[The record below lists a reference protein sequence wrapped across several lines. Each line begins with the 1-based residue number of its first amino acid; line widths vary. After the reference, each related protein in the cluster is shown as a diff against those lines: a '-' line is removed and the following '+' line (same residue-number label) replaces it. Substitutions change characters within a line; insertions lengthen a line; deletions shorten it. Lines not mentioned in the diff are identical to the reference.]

1 MIARPLAR
9 TAAAVV
15 VLCAVAASL
24 PPLVAGVRLAAS
36 MLRMPYEARRERLM
50 GDWYRS
56 IERLRREIPRHER
69 IALIAG
75 DGHVVFANSY
85 LYPRRTRMY
94 PSRDAYRSAAFDPAR
109 PATIVY
115 VNDSIAERV
124 DYETLRDRDLRAG
137 RRVVAHPQLGPP
149 ATSWTL
155 PIAAS
160 IEGPPPETF
169 VTEATLV
176 NDGDAPADVRFTLW
190 PSGRTASATIAPRAT
205 SSWYDLVHQLYGK
218 TGSGWMSVEASRPLR
233 MAFYF
238 ANRGRHDATLLPD
251 VKGPATALPDARL
264 WRDNKLFLVNVADA
278 PATATVNGQPVA
290 LPPRGFVV
298 RPIDAIP
305 RVAGNVYAFVT
316 TRELVPRT
324 DFVWPR

>member
-1 MIARPLAR
+1 MMARPLAR

-15 VLCAVAASL
+15 VLCAVAASVPRL
-24 PPLVAGVRLAAS
+24 IANVRLAAS
-36 MLRMPYEARRERLM
+36 MIHMPYEARREALM

-56 IERLRREIPRHER
+56 IERLRREIPRNER
-69 IALIAG
+69 VALIAG
-75 DGHVVFANSY
+75 DGHVAFANSY

-94 PSRDAYRSAAFDPAR
+94 QSRDAYRNAAYDPQR

-137 RRVVAHPQLGPP
+137 RRVVARPQLGAP

-169 VTEATLV
+169 VTEATLA
-176 NDGDAPADVRFTLW
+176 NDGDEPADVRFTFW
-190 PSGRTASATIAPRAT
+190 PSARIASATVAPRAT
-205 SSWYDLVHQLYGK
+205 AAWYDLVHQLYGT
-218 TGSGWMSVEASRPLR
+218 TGSGWMTVQSSRPLR

-238 ANRGRHDATLLPD
+238 ANRGRRDATLLPD
-251 VKGPATALPDARL
+251 VKRPATDLPNAQL
-264 WRDNKLFLVNVADA
+264 WRDNKLFLVNVTDA
-278 PATATVNGQPVA
+278 PATATVNGEPVA
-290 LPPRGFVV
+290 LPPRGFLV
-298 RPIDAIP
+298 RPIDAVP
-305 RVAGNVYAFVT
+305 RVTGDVYAFVT